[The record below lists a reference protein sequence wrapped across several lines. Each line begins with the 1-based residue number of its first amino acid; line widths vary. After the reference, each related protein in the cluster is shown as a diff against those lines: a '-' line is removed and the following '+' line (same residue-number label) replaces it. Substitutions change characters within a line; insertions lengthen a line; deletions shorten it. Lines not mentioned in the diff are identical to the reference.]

1 MRKIVQTMLLVMLL
15 ATGFYLVPP
24 VSASTSEIGFNYTW
38 EEETGTEIHF
48 NFVFDVTTTS
58 PSLLF
63 GGTERFHIDLQPSR
77 TELSLELVMNGY
89 GLWDVTFESEA
100 PIGEETFRIETPSLR
115 DQYGIEAF
123 LIGVDGTPYVSYSDD
138 GRLRASGTLSWND
151 AGSKSFSVTAPS
163 GIGDGDIRATWQY
176 EWKVRFGL
184 DLVGIGD
191 LFNEWTEMDDLKS
204 PRMQNYHL
212 YYGFGWLV
220 VVLVIIVAIP
230 VALVIRRKRKLKPE
244 LEAEPEREEEPEPS
258 EMYCRS
264 CGKPISTTSEYC
276 NFCGTKVE

>member
-1 MRKIVQTMLLVMLL
+1 MRKIVQTMLLVTLL

-24 VSASTSEIGFNYTW
+24 VSADTSEIGFSYVW

-48 NFVFDVTTTS
+48 NFYYEVTTTT
-58 PSLLF
+58 PALLF
-63 GGTERFHIDLQPSR
+63 GGTEQFYIDLQPSR
-77 TELSLELVMNGY
+77 SELSLDLVMNGHGY
-89 GLWDVTFESEA
+89 WDLTFEGEA

-123 LIGVDGTPYVSYSDD
+123 LIGVDGTPYVSYSDN
-138 GRLRASGTLSWND
+138 GRVSASGTLRWND
-151 AGSKSFSVTAPS
+151 AGRKSFSVTAPF
-163 GIGDGDIRATWQY
+163 GIAEGDISAIWFY

-191 LFNEWTEMDDLKS
+191 LFNEWNEMDDLKS
-204 PRMQNYHL
+204 PRMQNYHI
-212 YYGFGWLV
+212 YYGFGFV
-220 VVLVIIVAIP
+220 VAVLVPIVAIP
-230 VALVIRRKRKLKPE
+230 VALVIRRRRKLKPE
-244 LEAEPEREEEPEPS
+244 LEAEPEPL